1 MTPERWQQVKNVLH
15 DALALAPEQRSIFL
29 DRACSTDS
37 PLRREVESLLSSSEK
52 VRSSFLRS
60 LAVDGPALAP
70 KTRLGSYEIISLLGA
85 GGMGEVYRARDLKLD
100 RDVALKVLPP
110 ETAEDRDRLNR
121 FQREARAVATLNHPH
136 IVTIHS
142 VEDADGT
149 HFLTM
154 ELVEGVALSRLIP
167 RGGLP
172 LDKLFELAIPL
183 ADALAA
189 AHEKGIVHRDL
200 KPANVMVD
208 KRGSVKILDFGLAK
222 IAGSDEARALDSPIE
237 NLSQTQ
243 TGVMMGTLPYMSP
256 EQTLGRSV
264 DHRSDLFSLG
274 AVLYEMASGQTP
286 FQGETSAELM
296 SSILQDSPRPITEL
310 RTDVPQGLE
319 KILKRCLAKEIEER
333 YASAQD
339 LRDAI
344 DRLRR
349 DLVARPQSVFAGSA
363 GEASIAV
370 LPFTN
375 MSTDPESEFFADGIS
390 EEIINALAQ
399 VELLHVVARASAFSF
414 KGKHVDLRVIG
425 ERLNVQTVLTGSV
438 RRAGNRLRITAQLQK
453 VADGSQ
459 LWSER
464 YDREMKDVF
473 DIQEEIARSIV
484 DRLKI
489 SLDEDRPQPLVK
501 ARTKNLEAY
510 ELYLKGRA
518 LLFKRGL
525 GIPQALECFTQAVT
539 LDAEYALAW
548 AGLSDAYTVLGYYGL
563 ARPEASMPKATEA
576 ARRAIALDSSL
587 SEGHNALACACLLYT
602 WDNADAEREFLRALE
617 LAPRY
622 TQARAWYGFFYLGG
636 AMDRWEEGVHHA
648 TLAVESDPLSGYTN
662 AVLGCSYVAA
672 GRYGEGITAS
682 ERAVEI
688 DPDSFLARWTLHG
701 ALHGSGRFEEAVAVG
716 EISLTMSGR
725 HAWAMAA
732 LASTFAEWGKPAD
745 AGAVYAELRARA
757 QRYYVQPTQLAIAA
771 SAAGMQDEAI
781 RQVRKA
787 FEIRDPSRN
796 QLGLAQKL
804 WPFRARLYTDPRVR
818 EIVLKNSTASPR
830 AIGQAG
836 AS

>member
-1 MTPERWQQVKNVLH
+1 
-15 DALALAPEQRSIFL
+15 
-29 DRACSTDS
+29 
-37 PLRREVESLLSSSEK
+37 

-70 KTRLGSYEIISLLGA
+70 QTRLGSYEIISLLGA
-85 GGMGEVYRARDLKLD
+85 GGMGEVYRARDLKLG
-100 RDVALKVLPP
+100 RDVALKVLPA
-110 ETAEDRDRLNR
+110 ETAEDPDRLNR

-142 VEDADGT
+142 VEEAGGT

-154 ELVEGVALSRLIP
+154 ELVEGVALSHLIP

-222 IAGSDEARALDSPIE
+222 IAGSDEMRALDSRIE

-243 TGVMMGTLPYMSP
+243 TGMMMGTLPYMSP
-256 EQTLGRSV
+256 EQAQGRSV
-264 DHRSDLFSLG
+264 DHRSDLFSIG
-274 AVLYEMASGQTP
+274 AVLYEMASGQPP

-310 RTDVPQGLE
+310 RTDVPLGLE
-319 KILKRCLAKEIEER
+319 RILERCLAKEIEER

-339 LRDAI
+339 LRDAV
-344 DRLRR
+344 DGLRR
-349 DLVARPQSVFAGSA
+349 DLIVRPQSVFAGSA
-363 GEASIAV
+363 GEASIAI

-399 VELLHVVARASAFSF
+399 IELLHVVAPTSASSF
-414 KGKHVDLRVIG
+414 KGKQLDLRVIG
-425 ERLNVQTVLTGSV
+425 ERLNVRTVLTGSV
-438 RRAGNRLRITAQLQK
+438 RRAGNRLRITAELQK
-453 VADGSQ
+453 VADGYQ

-464 YDREMKDVF
+464 YDRELKDVF

-489 SLDEDRPQPLVK
+489 SLGEDRPDPLVK

-518 LLFKRGL
+518 LLFERGL
-525 GIPQALECFTQAVT
+525 GIPQALECFNRAVA

-548 AGLSDAYTVLGYYGL
+548 AGLSDAYTVLGYYGW
-563 ARPEASMPKATEA
+563 ARPDASMPKATEA
-576 ARRAIALDSSL
+576 ARRSVALDPSL
-587 SEGHNALACACLLYT
+587 ADGHNALACARLLDT
-602 WDNADAEREFLRALE
+602 WDNAEAEREFLRALE
-617 LAPRY
+617 LSPRY
-622 TQARAWYGFFYLGG
+622 TQARAWYAFFYLGG
-636 AMDRWEEGVHHA
+636 AVDRWEEGVHHA
-648 TLAVESDPLSGYTN
+648 KLAVESDPLSGYAN
-662 AVLGCSYVAA
+662 AVLGCSYILA
-672 GRYGEGITAS
+672 GRYAEAVTAS
-682 ERAVEI
+682 QRAAEL
-688 DPDSFLARWTLHG
+688 DTDSFLARWTLHCS
-701 ALHGSGRFEEAVAVG
+701 LHGSGRFEEAVAVG
-716 EISLTMSGR
+716 EMSLTMSGR

-732 LASTFAEWGKPAD
+732 LAATFADWGKPAD

-771 SAAGMQDEAI
+771 TAAGMHDEAI
-781 RQVRKA
+781 RQVREA

-796 QLGLAQKL
+796 MLSLVTNL
-804 WPFRARLYTDPRVR
+804 WPFSARLLADPSFR
-818 EIVLKNSTASPR
+818 EIILKNSTPSPR
-830 AIGQAG
+830 ATGQAG